1 MKAAN
6 VTTMASGMLPDN
18 SGMKFFFYA
27 KEDLDSGF
35 DLLGTNQ
42 SASAASPNSVF
53 YLTQMII
60 TSSGDVSAIIK
71 TSGSSEAALYLLPDI
86 LLSALAPLGSQK
98 F

>member
-6 VTTMASGMLPDN
+6 VITMASGMLPDN

-27 KEDLDSGF
+27 KEDLNSGL

-42 SASAASPNSVF
+42 SASAASNSIF

-60 TSSGDVSAIIK
+60 SSSGDVSAIIK
-71 TSGSSEAALYLLPDI
+71 TSGSSESALYLLPDI